1 MKSRETLI
9 ISGGLLAQQVTV
21 FATGVLIARFLGAAG
36 FGTLGIL
43 KSLSGV
49 LVIVMPLGLD
59 LALLKHASFYQEQ
72 PGELATTSRALRLLV
87 AGCNL
92 LLLIALMA
100 GLGAVLQRLYRDIP
114 DFAALCAITMAG
126 LVFAADIQISGALYR
141 VFNRVVLYFGIVNYT
156 QPVLR
161 ILLSA
166 AVLVSGGGVESI
178 TIVNALVFLVS
189 FLMIAWADRGRGIQ
203 ATPMP
208 AAILMAKLRLILSE
222 SLWMAISLLV
232 YQLIRLVDIL
242 ILAALTTPQ
251 ITGAY
256 TAISSVAQL
265 IQIYP
270 NAVSQT
276 LGPEI
281 ALAYK
286 NRDTAG
292 INAALQAY
300 LRKASI
306 MGGYLLGGVAV
317 FGTDLSLIFGHGF
330 NFPWLLPVLLGAG
343 WFISATLAPLG
354 YVLSMTGRHRL
365 EVVILTGGAVLLV
378 VCLLLLIPVLQATG
392 AALSVA
398 ITFGVVNVLRSATVI
413 RIIGRNPISWR
424 HGLPPILFITAAFVC
439 RQAGLTMHGQTLLT
453 LIVQCVAYTAVA
465 AGLYLGLL
473 ASRDEVAAMLR
484 RIGRRGLRT

>member
-21 FATGVLIARFLGAAG
+21 FATGVLIARALGAAG

-43 KSLSGV
+43 KSLAGV

-59 LALLKHASFYQEQ
+59 LALLKHASFYREQ

-87 AGCNL
+87 AACNL
-92 LLLIALMA
+92 LLLGALLA
-100 GLGAVLQRLYRDIP
+100 GLGALLQRLYPDIP

-141 VFNRVVLYFGIVNYT
+141 VFDRVVLYFGIVNYA
-156 QPVLR
+156 QPILR

-166 AVLVSGGGVESI
+166 AVLLAGGGVKSI
-178 TIVNALVFLVS
+178 TVVNSAVFLVS
-189 FLMIAWADRGRGIQ
+189 FLTIGWADLGRR
-203 ATPMP
+203 ARPTPMP
-208 AAILMAKLRLILSE
+208 PAILMGKLRLILSE

-251 ITGAY
+251 ITGGY

-276 LGPEI
+276 LGPQI

-286 NRDTAG
+286 NQDTAG
-292 INAALQAY
+292 INAALMAY

-330 NFPWLLPVLLGAG
+330 NFPWLLPVLLGTG

-378 VCLLLLIPVLQATG
+378 ACLLVLIPLMQATG
-392 AALSVA
+392 AALAVA
-398 ITFGVVNVLRSATVI
+398 ITFGAVNALRSATVI
-413 RIIGRNPISWR
+413 RIIGRSPISWR
-424 HGLPPILFITAAFVC
+424 HAIPPCLFVTAAFLC
-439 RQAGLTMHGQTLLT
+439 RQAGLLMHSQTLPT
-453 LIVQCVAYTAVA
+453 LIVQCGVYTLAS
-465 AGLYLGLL
+465 AGLYLWVL
-473 ASRDEVAAMLR
+473 ATPDEASALVQR
-484 RIGRRGLRT
+484 VVRRGERV